1 MAGPLSAVVGAGPGT
16 MAGIGSAAPREP
28 LDPLWP
34 ELVNRSVVQGL
45 AGRPA
50 AVARYDGVADASRF
64 WSSCRIG
71 AVAFEPGTARCIIRC
86 PGQTCMY
93 VARAFVIVLLRVR
106 VRFPTS
112 I

>member
-1 MAGPLSAVVGAGPGT
+1 
-16 MAGIGSAAPREP
+16 MAGIGSAAPRES

-50 AVARYDGVADASRF
+50 AVARYDAVADASRV

-71 AVAFEPGTARCIIRC
+71 AVALEPGTARCIRRC
-86 PGQTCMY
+86 SGQPCMY
-93 VARAFVIVLLRVR
+93 VARAFVIVLLHVR
-106 VRFPTS
+106 VRFPTR